1 MRSNGSVDTDVACT
15 NTNITVCKSK
25 VLYAN

>member
-1 MRSNGSVDTDVACT
+1 MRSNGSIDTHVACT
-15 NTNITVCKSK
+15 NTKIAVCKSK